1 MKTAATNSRN
11 FRTFLLVSQ
20 LEAKQIGAR
29 LQLARKEA
37 GLTQEQVADIS
48 TVSKRSLQ
56 DYEAGVTIPYAHF
69 RELAGIY
76 RCDVN
81 WLLHGEQ
88 EPAEPPLL
96 EEVSASVAALTDGMT
111 DAIERLERIEGLL
124 VNDGASDTGATR
136 RR

>member
-1 MKTAATNSRN
+1 
-11 FRTFLLVSQ
+11 
-20 LEAKQIGAR
+20 
-29 LQLARKEA
+29 
-37 GLTQEQVADIS
+37 VADIS

-56 DYEAGVTIPYAHF
+56 DYEAGVTIPYPHF
-69 RELAGIY
+69 QELAGIY
-76 RCDVN
+76 RRDVN

-96 EEVSASVAALTDGMT
+96 EEVAASVAALTDGMA
-111 DAIERLERIEGLL
+111 DAIERLARIEGLL